1 MAKNLYDFA
10 EENSQAKVDAFN
22 QTTSKN
28 NVDEAFIKNKVQ
40 EYSSMNQGDMMQEL
54 FNEVQTSKNNG
65 TFDFDKISSSVEMV
79 KDYLTP
85 ERQSTLQ
92 NLLNRIK

>member
-22 QTTSKN
+22 QPTSKN
-28 NVDEAFIKNKVQ
+28 NLDEAFIKNKVQ
-40 EYSSMNQGDMMQEL
+40 EYSSMNQGDMMQKL
-54 FNEVQTSKNNG
+54 FNEVKTSKNNG

-85 ERQSTLQ
+85 EQQSTLQ

>member
-54 FNEVQTSKNNG
+54 FSEVQASKNNG

-85 ERQSTLQ
+85 EQQSTLQ

>member
-22 QTTSKN
+22 QATSKN

-40 EYSSMNQGDMMQEL
+40 EYSSMNQGDMMQKL
-54 FNEVQTSKNNG
+54 FNEVKTSKNNG

-85 ERQSTLQ
+85 EQQSTLQ

>member
-22 QTTSKN
+22 QTISKN

-65 TFDFDKISSSVEMV
+65 TFDFGKISSSVEMV

-85 ERQSTLQ
+85 EQQSTLQ